1 MRVRP
6 NKQQLEELILGQEAF
21 LAAMNGVLDEES
33 DHDAVLR
40 AVVLTSGT
48 PVINRIK
55 GLDPARVYHEREI
68 ERLCIKY
75 RLRFLD
81 GRWYKGELPQQVFH
95 ALRQLES
102 RTNVPLAGFKV
113 LAPASHFKLTR
124 CEGDPLLFLRVGEQ
138 HHYLVHQWGGHL
150 AKYRAA
156 LYWPLRS
163 MRHLV
168 ITVLA
173 IAVVLALAVP
183 TGWIADA
190 PSASWFGAHRLLFL
204 FWSVTVCASFTAFSW
219 FTFQGTTSADA
230 WRSHRVN

>member
-21 LAAMNGVLDEES
+21 LAAVNGVLDEES

-81 GRWYKGELPQQVFH
+81 GRWYKGGLPPQVYH
-95 ALRQLES
+95 ALRQLEA
-102 RTNVPLAGFKV
+102 RTSAPLAGFKV
-113 LAPASHFKLTR
+113 LAPAGHFKLPGR
-124 CEGDPLLFLRVGEQ
+124 DGDPLLFLRVGKQ
-138 HHYLVHQWGGHL
+138 HHYLVHPRGGQL
-150 AKYRAA
+150 TKWRAG

-163 MRHLV
+163 LRHLF
-168 ITVLA
+168 ITVFA
-173 IAVVLALAVP
+173 IAVVPALAVP